1 MAAHDGA
8 EGIPRMSDFADTD
21 RLAAVR
27 LKEDRRRARTPEIQ
41 QELDV
46 AVYDLMERNAFRVSA
61 GGPGTAP
68 PGPYRLGI
76 GMADRMLV
84 MEVETEDGDP
94 VTAFHLSLSPLRG
107 VIKDYFAIC
116 ESYFDA
122 VKRLPPERI
131 EAIDMGRRGVHDEG
145 ARILAERLEGK
156 IETDTD
162 TARRLFTVVCALQF
176 RG

>member
-1 MAAHDGA
+1 MTGFA
-8 EGIPRMSDFADTD
+8 ETD
-21 RLAAVR
+21 RLAEVR
-27 LKEDRRRARTPEIQ
+27 LKEPRALNRPAAIQ

-46 AVYDLMERNAFRVSA
+46 AIFDLTEENRFRLA
-61 GGPGTAP
+61 PRGDGPAP
-68 PGPYRLGI
+68 QGPYRLEI
-76 GMADRMLV
+76 GMAERMLAL
-84 MEVETEDGDP
+84 EVAPEGGQGGQMLQLR
-94 VTAFHLSLSPLRG
+94 LSLSPLRG

-122 VKRLPPERI
+122 VRRLPPSKI

-156 IETDTD
+156 IEADHDTY
-162 TARRLFTVVCALQF
+162 RRLFTVICALQF

>member
-1 MAAHDGA
+1 MRAAG
-8 EGIPRMSDFADTD
+8 MSDFAETD

-27 LKEDRRRARTPEIQ
+27 LKEDRPRARTPEIQ

-46 AVYDLMERNAFRVSA
+46 AIYDLTEENRFRVPGRE
-61 GGPGTAP
+61 GGDVP
-68 PGPYRLGI
+68 PGPYRLDI

-84 MEVETEDGDP
+84 MEVETEDGRP

-122 VKRLPPERI
+122 VKRLPPSRI
-131 EAIDMGRRGVHDEG
+131 EAIDMGRRGVHNEG
-145 ARILAERLEGK
+145 ARILVERLAGK
-156 IETDTD
+156 IETDVD